1 MAAIKAIRSEDDYN
15 DALARIEEIFGA
27 EAGTLESDECDVL
40 VGLVELYEQEHYPVG
55 PPSVSAAL
63 EFHREQTGL

>member
-27 EAGTLESDECDVL
+27 EAGTLESGECDEL
-40 VGLVELYEQEHYPVG
+40 VDLVELYEQEHHPVG